1 MIVQR
6 MFSSKSDKEN
16 SKDDKK
22 NIPLSVINS
31 DRGLGRS
38 IIWGGLP
45 GAISAYAGKSAA
57 RKADEEGKSDEEII
71 KAAEKAGAKRGAI
84 LGTARGIG
92 HGYLTTRV
100 VNKLLKNGV
109 KDYTPAKYGK
119 YGKISGITAGTLLG
133 AGTYFGGKFGA
144 RKNAQKRVE
153 TRQQLANKK

>member
-6 MFSSKSDKEN
+6 MFSSKSDKEKEDN
-16 SKDDKK
+16 KK

-45 GAISAYAGKSAA
+45 GAIAAYAGKSAA

-84 LGTARGIG
+84 LGTARGIS
-92 HGYLTTRV
+92 HGYLTYKG
-100 VNKLLKNGV
+100 VNKLLKGAS
-109 KDYTPAKYGK
+109 DYTPAKYGK

-153 TRQQLANKK
+153 TRRLAGKK